1 MITESKDEPLPVQ
14 PEPEPEPAPAP
25 IQPEPVVPVNAEPVP
40 AKPPPSAGDLLVDL
54 LGPLMIE
61 GPPAP
66 PGPQVPPS
74 GPHIP
79 PSGPAAPV
87 AAVPEQNLNQGLD
100 LGQELAGAL
109 AITTLEDQTNSV
121 QVSFLRQQLFFI
133 VLCDWVIWFGQTDKI
148 YDNI

>member
-1 MITESKDEPLPVQ
+1 M
-14 PEPEPEPAPAP
+14 
-25 IQPEPVVPVNAEPVP
+25 PVNSEPVP

-66 PGPQVPPS
+66 PGPQ
-74 GPHIP
+74 IP

-109 AITTLEDQTNSV
+109 AITTMEDQTNSV
-121 QVSFLRQQLFFI
+121 QVSFQSQQLSLYCL
-133 VLCDWVIWFGQTDKI
+133 VCCWELLFGQTTRDSSV
-148 YDNI
+148 

>member
-14 PEPEPEPAPAP
+14 PEPEPEPAP
-25 IQPEPVVPVNAEPVP
+25 IQPEPVVVPVNAEPVP

-74 GPHIP
+74 GLQIP

-121 QVSFLRQQLFFI
+121 QVSFLRQQLSFYCL
-133 VLCDWVIWFGQTDKI
+133 V
-148 YDNI
+148 

>member
-14 PEPEPEPAPAP
+14 PEPEPEPAP
-25 IQPEPVVPVNAEPVP
+25 IQPEPVVVPVNAEPVP

-74 GPHIP
+74 GLQIP

-87 AAVPEQNLNQGLD
+87 AAVPERNLNQGLD

-121 QVSFLRQQLFFI
+121 QVSFLRQQLSFYCL
-133 VLCDWVIWFGQTDKI
+133 V
-148 YDNI
+148 